1 MTQLH
6 PAAPAW
12 TGDLRDLSEEVLF
25 QRDRELARHISS
37 ILVHYDHR
45 HPDAYR
51 RATPAE
57 QRQSNLSHRI
67 DALTDVRN
75 EMDRRLQTGHW
86 EPLATTDT
94 PNDEGDHR

>member
-12 TGDLRDLSEEVLF
+12 TGNLRSLSEEVLR

-37 ILVHYDHR
+37 ILVHYDH
-45 HPDAYR
+45 HHTQPFR
-51 RATPAE
+51 RATPTE
-57 QRQSNLSHRI
+57 QRHDNLNHWI

-86 EPLATTDT
+86 DPLATTDT